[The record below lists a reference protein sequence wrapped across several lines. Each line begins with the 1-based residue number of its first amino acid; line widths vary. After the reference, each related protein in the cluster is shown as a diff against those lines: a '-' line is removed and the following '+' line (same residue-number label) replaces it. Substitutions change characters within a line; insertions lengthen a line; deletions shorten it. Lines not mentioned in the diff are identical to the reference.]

1 MNEHGQH
8 PIGCD
13 IDEYFALADTGSIA
27 PDDRTELLQ
36 GLIVSM
42 SPQHPR
48 HAATVWWIS
57 GRLAALV
64 GDRGIVRSQLPFLV
78 GRDSVPEPDVA
89 VVPFRFDGY
98 QTSHPDRG
106 LLIVEVADA
115 SLGQDRFTKSRIY
128 ALAGVPDYW
137 LVNLRDRCVEW
148 FRAPDP
154 DGGVYGDCGI
164 ATADERLPPT
174 VLELVLRA
182 SDLFPP
188 R

>member
-1 MNEHGQH
+1 MDTLEPP
-8 PIGCD
+8 PIGCNA
-13 IDEYFALADTGSIA
+13 DEYFALVDAGMLA
-27 PDDRTELLQ
+27 PDDRTELLR

-42 SPQHPR
+42 SPQQPR

-57 GRLAALV
+57 GRLTALV
-64 GDRGIVRSQLPFLV
+64 GDRGIVRAQLPFLASV
-78 GRDSVPEPDVA
+78 NSVPEPDVA

-98 QTSHPDRG
+98 QTEHPDRG
-106 LLIVEVADA
+106 LLVVEVADA
-115 SLGQDRFTKSRIY
+115 SVGQDRFTKSTIY

-148 FRAPDP
+148 FRAADP
-154 DGGVYGDCGI
+154 GAGVYRDRGVASG
-164 ATADERLPPT
+164 DERLPAT
-174 VLELVLRA
+174 LLELLLRA

>member
-1 MNEHGQH
+1 MDTHDQH

-13 IDEYFALADTGSIA
+13 ADEYFALADAGMLA
-27 PDDRTELLQ
+27 PDDRTELLR

-42 SPQHPR
+42 SPQQPR

-57 GRLAALV
+57 GRLSAIV
-64 GDRGIVRSQLPFLV
+64 GDRGIVRSQLPFV
-78 GRDSVPEPDVA
+78 ASANSVPEPDVA
-89 VVPFRFDGY
+89 VVPFLFDGY
-98 QTSHPDRG
+98 QTGHPNRG
-106 LLIVEVADA
+106 LLVVEVADA
-115 SLGQDRFTKSRIY
+115 SVGQDRFTKSTIY

-148 FRAPDP
+148 FRSPDRAA
-154 DGGVYGDCGI
+154 GVYRNRGAASG
-164 ATADERLPPT
+164 DERLPAT
-174 VLELVLRA
+174 SLELLLRA